1 MSHSIH
7 ILSIQIDTKSLK
19 LVIYHQ
25 FNNIKLSFFTSHV
38 KSSFHYVR
46 LMDAVRLLDTLKY
59 TSYCLS
65 KTNEGLLSQFYPT
78 WGKLQSNLLIL
89 LFLSYDW
96 HQISAYVFCTLKLYL
111 YDTWLDSRHR
121 LGSSSL
127 KILENSIRQSLR

>member
-46 LMDAVRLLDTLKY
+46 LMDAVRLLDTLEYFIVQPHLKTQVSNMWEFSALNVY
-59 TSYCLS
+59 FESPLKKGFEKCL
-65 KTNEGLLSQFYPT
+65 P
-78 WGKLQSNLLIL
+78 
-89 LFLSYDW
+89 
-96 HQISAYVFCTLKLYL
+96 H
-111 YDTWLDSRHR
+111 
-121 LGSSSL
+121 
-127 KILENSIRQSLR
+127 

>member
-25 FNNIKLSFFTSHV
+25 FNNIKLAFFTSHV

-78 WGKLQSNLLIL
+78 
-89 LFLSYDW
+89 
-96 HQISAYVFCTLKLYL
+96 
-111 YDTWLDSRHR
+111 
-121 LGSSSL
+121 
-127 KILENSIRQSLR
+127 